1 MPQYRGMPGPKNGNG
16 WVGEWG
22 GGPFGIALEMYLKKI
37 RNKKKEKRKKNR
49 QLPSVMDLG
58 STNRSK
64 HVMTFK
70 ITDSTCHALLP
81 F

>member
-1 MPQYRGMPGPKNGNG
+1 
-16 WVGEWG
+16 
-22 GGPFGIALEMYLKKI
+22 LEMYLKKI